1 MRRVGLFVLLILV
14 IGAAAGAT
22 WWLNQRE
29 SSATEL
35 KLFGN
40 LDLRQV
46 QLAFN
51 NNERITD
58 VLVQEGDRVKKGQL
72 LARVDTRRIQPQVAQ
87 AEATVNAQR
96 AVVDRLHHGS
106 RPEEIAQ
113 AKANM
118 EATKAD
124 AANAH
129 IQYNRMTNLSKQS
142 KGEAISQQDV
152 DNAKAAAETAAA
164 RLDALKKALEL
175 SVLGPRK
182 EEVAENE
189 ARLKADEAQLAY
201 LRQQLVDAQLLA
213 PADSIVRTRL
223 MEPGDMASPTKPVF
237 SLAVIDPKWVRAY
250 VSEINLGKVHEG
262 MPATIEVD
270 SFPNRMFE
278 GWIGFISPIAEFTPK
293 SVQTEELRTSLVY
306 EVRAFV
312 KDPKNE
318 LPLGMPAT
326 VHLQL
331 AGNDAPTEGAPPAAP
346 SEKSRESPAASSP
359 TAARPEPR
367 SETTSGLKSETAKD
381 AP

>member
-1 MRRVGLFVLLILV
+1 MRRLGFFVLLLVV

-22 WWLNQRE
+22 WWFNQHD
-29 SSATEL
+29 SSTKEL
-35 KLFGN
+35 KLYGN
-40 LDLRQV
+40 LDLRQI
-46 QLAFN
+46 QLSFQ

-58 VLVQEGDRVKKGQL
+58 VLVQEGDRVKKGQV
-72 LARVDTRRIQPQVAQ
+72 LARVDTRRIEPQVAQ

-96 AVVDRLHHGS
+96 AVVDRLHHGN

-118 EATKAD
+118 EAAKAD
-124 AANAH
+124 AGNARRN
-129 IQYNRMTNLSKQS
+129 YARMKDLSDRS
-142 KGEAISQQDV
+142 RGEAISRQDV
-152 DNAKAAAETAAA
+152 DNAKSAAETAEAK
-164 RLDALKKALEL
+164 LDALQKALE
-175 SVLGPRK
+175 VWILGPRK

-201 LRQQLVDAQLLA
+201 LRQQLRDAELRA
-213 PADSIVRTRL
+213 PADSVVRTRL

-250 VSEINLGKVHEG
+250 VSEINLGKVREG
-262 MPATIEVD
+262 MKVDIDVD
-270 SFPNRMFE
+270 SFPDRKFE
-278 GWIGFISPIAEFTPK
+278 GWIGFVSPIAEFTPK

-312 KDPKNE
+312 KDPKDE

-326 VHLQL
+326 VHVPLT
-331 AGNDAPTEGAPPAAP
+331 GEGASPDKPKTYESSSVPAETAI
-346 SEKSRESPAASSP
+346 KAASP
-359 TAARPEPR
+359 PKV
-367 SETTSGLKSETAKD
+367 ETSKD

>member
-51 NNERITD
+51 NNERITE

-87 AEATVNAQR
+87 VEATVNAQR

-152 DNAKAAAETAAA
+152 DNAKAAAETADA
-164 RLDALKKALEL
+164 RLDALNKALEL

-250 VSEINLGKVHEG
+250 VSEINLGKVREG

-270 SFPNRMFE
+270 SFPNRKFE

-326 VHLQL
+326 VHLPL
-331 AGNDAPTEGAPPAAP
+331 AGKDAP
-346 SEKSRESPAASSP
+346 SASSS
-359 TAARPEPR
+359 TDGAAEPKPQ
-367 SETTSGLKSETAKD
+367 LKSGTAKD

>member
-1 MRRVGLFVLLILV
+1 MRRLGLFVLLILV

-29 SSATEL
+29 GSATEL

-51 NNERITD
+51 NNERIAE
-58 VLVQEGDRVKKGQL
+58 VLVQEGDRVKKGQM
-72 LARVDTRRIQPQVAQ
+72 LARVDTRRIEPQVAQ

-113 AKANM
+113 AKANV
-118 EATKAD
+118 EAAKAD

-129 IQYNRMTNLSKQS
+129 IQYNRMKNLSAQS

-152 DNAKAAAETAAA
+152 DNAKAAAETADA
-164 RLDALKKALEL
+164 RLDALNKALQMW
-175 SVLGPRK
+175 VLGPRK

-237 SLAVIDPKWVRAY
+237 SLAVINPKWVRAY
-250 VSEINLGKVHEG
+250 VSEVNLGKVREG

-270 SFPNRMFE
+270 SFPNRKFE

-293 SVQTEELRTSLVY
+293 AVQTEELRTSLVY

-312 KDPKNE
+312 KDPKDE

-326 VHLQL
+326 VHVPLE
-331 AGNDAPTEGAPPAAP
+331 AKETPAATSP
-346 SEKSRESPAASSP
+346 SESAAERKP
-359 TAARPEPR
+359 TM
-367 SETTSGLKSETAKD
+367 AKD
-381 AP
+381 AS

>member
-1 MRRVGLFVLLILV
+1 MRRLGLFVLLLV
-14 IGAAAGAT
+14 VVGAAAGAT
-22 WWLNQRE
+22 WWLNQ
-29 SSATEL
+29 SDKSITEL

-40 LDLRQV
+40 IDLRQI
-46 QLAFN
+46 QLSFQ

-72 LARVDTRRIQPQVAQ
+72 LARVDTRRIEPQVAQ

-96 AVVDRLHHGS
+96 AVVERLHHGN

-113 AKANM
+113 AKANR
-118 EATKAD
+118 EAAKAD
-124 AANAH
+124 AGNA
-129 IQYNRMTNLSKQS
+129 QRNYARMKDLSDRS
-142 KGEAISQQDV
+142 RGEAISRQDV
-152 DNAKAAAETAAA
+152 DNAKSASETAVA
-164 RLDALKKALEL
+164 RLDAMQKSLE
-175 SVLGPRK
+175 VWILGPRK

-189 ARLKADEAQLAY
+189 ARLKANDAQLAY
-201 LRQQLVDAQLLA
+201 LRQQLNDAQLRA
-213 PADSIVRTRL
+213 PADSVVRTRL

-237 SLAVIDPKWVRAY
+237 SLAVINPKWVRAY
-250 VSEINLGKVHEG
+250 VSEINLGKVRGG
-262 MPATIEVD
+262 MPVSIDVD
-270 SFPNRMFE
+270 SFPHQKFE

-326 VHLQL
+326 VHLPL
-331 AGNDAPTEGAPPAAP
+331 AGKDAP
-346 SEKSRESPAASSP
+346 SASSS
-359 TAARPEPR
+359 TDGAAEPKPQ
-367 SETTSGLKSETAKD
+367 LKSGTAKD